1 MADPLPSAL
10 RPLLH
15 AARERLP

>member
-15 AARERLP
+15 AARERL